1 MIKVASSL
9 LDTAS
14 KWLEDNPTAATGLL
28 TGGLGALG
36 GFALTDSNPD
46 ESTGD
51 SLKRRLRNAL
61 IVGGLAGG
69 AGALGSAA
77 LSNFGTSH
85 EAPLPPAPA
94 AVKTRK
100 YALDAL
106 GAGLGAYGGWALG
119 DKLFLSTNLP
129 GIGKKDDILALAGR
143 LNQDADHG
151 PGVALKAV
159 KSLLVGANAIDAV
172 TRAVGGNNSA
182 DTASKLRALG
192 ITNIPKLGE
201 ITKHMNKLPSW
212 LNLHNIVRG
221 TSAIGGAIAGGIGA
235 HKLQDAFLDN

>member
-14 KWLEDNPTAATGLL
+14 KWLEDNPAAATGLL

-36 GFALTDSNPD
+36 GFALTGTNKD
-46 ESTGD
+46 ESAGD
-51 SLKRRLRNAL
+51 ALKRRLRNAL

-69 AGALGSAA
+69 AGALGSKA

-85 EAPLPPAPA
+85 ELPDPPSPAS
-94 AVKTRK
+94 VKTRK

-143 LNQDADHG
+143 AGQDNNHG
-151 PGVALKAV
+151 AGVALK
-159 KSLLVGANAIDAV
+159 SLKALFAGANAIDAV
-172 TRAVGGNNSA
+172 NRLVGGNTPEE
-182 DTASKLRALG
+182 TASKLRDLG
-192 ITNIPKLGE
+192 ITNIPNLST
-201 ITKHMNKLPSW
+201 ITTAMNKLPSW

-235 HKLQDAFLDN
+235 HKLQDAFLDK